1 MLNFFKKNKKYF
13 KLIFMLAVA
22 FIALTQIASLI
33 KQVKPDKLALI
44 FERLTFIDVI
54 LIVLTGIISILPML
68 NYDRMLTIEHL
79 GTAMKLYV
87 ISWHT
92 MLDLL
97 ARLVNVVF
105 NLGIADRDVTVRLV
119 LNNDH

>member
-44 FERLTFIDVI
+44 FERLTIFDV
-54 LIVLTGIISILPML
+54 LLVVVTGMLSIVPML
-68 NYDRMLTIEHL
+68 NYD
-79 GTAMKLYV
+79 
-87 ISWHT
+87 
-92 MLDLL
+92 
-97 ARLVNVVF
+97 
-105 NLGIADRDVTVRLV
+105 
-119 LNNDH
+119 